1 MLRSVLQQSA
11 TRRLSLHARTFVS
24 TVLLSRTWENETVV
38 DLRKEA
44 KLRGLSTRGNKPA
57 LIARLQEYEESKVAP
72 PPQNPSP
79 PSRDVP
85 GASRKASS
93 RAAPTSDPAT
103 PAPLQGSSP
112 ADTPP
117 SSERQKP
124 SASAE
129 FFAFKMPDLDRPTP
143 SSSAQVPYLPD
154 FWDSAKS
161 NATLTDPDPEPPK
174 LHVVGGAVTHHD
186 GGPTHHL
193 EKPSEI
199 GTVQPAAP
207 VADDVIVIKSANLQE
222 LFTEL
227 GIPTTIR
234 LRPRVVDAT
243 VDESPI
249 RSRPLTNEERTG
261 VYALLG
267 ILVGSW
273 VLGGIL
279 SPRPEVEDESP
290 SRRTTLDLPLATR
303 EVVLLRVT
311 IKI

>member
-1 MLRSVLQQSA
+1 MLRSVLQPA
-11 TRRLSLHARTFVS
+11 TRRRLALQRTFVS
-24 TVLLSRTWENETVV
+24 TVLLSRTWETETVV

-44 KLRGLSTRGNKPA
+44 RLRGLSTKGNKPA
-57 LIARLQEYEESKVAP
+57 LIARLQEYEDSKVAP
-72 PPQNPSP
+72 SPQKPSP

-103 PAPLQGSSP
+103 PALPHVASP
-112 ADTPP
+112 AGTPP

-129 FFAFKMPDLDRPTP
+129 FFAFKMPDLAQPTP

-154 FWDSAKS
+154 FWDSARS
-161 NATLTDPDPEPPK
+161 NSTFTEPDPEPPK

-193 EKPSEI
+193 EKHSEV
-199 GTVQPAAP
+199 GTIQSATT
-207 VADDVIVIKSANLQE
+207 VADDVIVIKSAYLQE
-222 LFTEL
+222 LFADL

-234 LRPRVVDAT
+234 LRPVVDTT
-243 VDESPI
+243 VVESPV
-249 RSRPLTNEERTG
+249 RSRPLTSEETKG

-279 SPRPEVEDESP
+279 SPRSEVVDESP
-290 SRRTTLDLPLATR
+290 IG
-303 EVVLLRVT
+303 EQH
-311 IKI
+311 

>member
-11 TRRLSLHARTFVS
+11 TRRLPLHARTFVS

-44 KLRGLSTRGNKPA
+44 RQRGLSTGNKPA

-72 PPQNPSP
+72 PSQNPSP

-103 PAPLQGSSP
+103 PATLQGSSP
-112 ADTPP
+112 AGTPP
-117 SSERQKP
+117 SSERHNP

-129 FFAFKMPDLDRPTP
+129 FFAFKMPDLDQPTP

-154 FWDSAKS
+154 FWDSARS
-161 NATLTDPDPEPPK
+161 NSTFTDPDPEPPK

-193 EKPSEI
+193 EKPLET
-199 GTVQPAAP
+199 GTVQPVAP

-222 LFTEL
+222 LFADL

-234 LRPRVVDAT
+234 LRPVVDTT
-243 VDESPI
+243 VVESPI
-249 RSRPLTNEERTG
+249 QSRPLTSEETTG

-279 SPRPEVEDESP
+279 SPRPEVEDES
-290 SRRTTLDLPLATR
+290 LVG
-303 EVVLLRVT
+303 EQH
-311 IKI
+311 

>member
-1 MLRSVLQQSA
+1 M
-11 TRRLSLHARTFVS
+11 
-24 TVLLSRTWENETVV
+24 E
-38 DLRKEA
+38 
-44 KLRGLSTRGNKPA
+44 
-57 LIARLQEYEESKVAP
+57 VAP

-79 PSRDVP
+79 PNRDVP
-85 GASRKASS
+85 GASRKVSS
-93 RAAPTSDPAT
+93 RAAPTYDPAT
-103 PAPLQGSSP
+103 ATPLQGSSP
-112 ADTPP
+112 ARTPP

-124 SASAE
+124 SVSAE

-143 SSSAQVPYLPD
+143 SSSAQPYLPD
-154 FWDSAKS
+154 YWDSARS
-161 NATLTDPDPEPPK
+161 NATSMDPDPEPPK
-174 LHVVGGAVTHHD
+174 LHVVGGAITHHD

-199 GTVQPAAP
+199 GTVQPATP

-261 VYALLG
+261 VYTLLG
-267 ILVGSW
+267 ILVGSLAL
-273 VLGGIL
+273 VVPSKDGA
-279 SPRPEVEDESP
+279 PRPVYVLCELAVLEGTFVMPIASWWEQGLDS
-290 SRRTTLDLPLATR
+290 TTPACIS
-303 EVVLLRVT
+303 LRS
-311 IKI
+311 